1 MIFIFVILYFYPF
14 LIQILKL
21 TWFQIK
27 GSCFRLGKA
36 HRWCNLHFTCPPRG
50 RHTDYHKFGN
60 KIFGLCGC
68 DMLWLTNLAP
78 PLADRS
84 LIPTQRYIHRSY
96 VLWNHAFIKQESNS
110 IKFTMTKV
118 LCISTTIK
126 NTWKWVKSTFFIM
139 RTRGLRRKMKK
150 KVCWSAIKVLF

>member
-1 MIFIFVILYFYPF
+1 MKRAVIYDSYTFLGWCWPEEKCSLVLVDGRLQPSLFIYNSCVWLELIFIFVILYFYPF

-21 TWFQIK
+21 TWFQIE

-68 DMLWLTNLAP
+68 DMLWLTNLAAI
-78 PLADRS
+78 LGQLGLVNIS
-84 LIPTQRYIHRSY
+84 VLNMVYIVGS
-96 VLWNHAFIKQESNS
+96 
-110 IKFTMTKV
+110 
-118 LCISTTIK
+118 
-126 NTWKWVKSTFFIM
+126 
-139 RTRGLRRKMKK
+139 RGASQLGG
-150 KVCWSAIKVLF
+150 IF